1 MQNCF
6 ILTTNHRS
14 LNFFWPGKI
23 DTASTNVFKNTSA
36 VAVKTME
43 RSEATFFNTNI
54 QLLLY
59 ICLCFALTLFIVKRF
74 LLKKKG

>member
-36 VAVKTME
+36 VAVNTIE
-43 RSEATFFNTNI
+43 TFDATLYNTNI

-59 ICLCFALTLFIVKRF
+59 ICLCFALTFFIVKK
-74 LLKKKG
+74 LLIKKRP